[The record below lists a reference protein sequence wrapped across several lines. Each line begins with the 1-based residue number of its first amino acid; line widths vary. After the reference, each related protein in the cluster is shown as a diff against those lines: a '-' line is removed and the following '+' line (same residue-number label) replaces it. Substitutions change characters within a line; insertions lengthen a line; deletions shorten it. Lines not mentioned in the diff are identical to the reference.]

1 APSYDD
7 RRFVFTGDTSK
18 VSGNIKAIPDI
29 PTTGMANAS
38 AELKVLPRGAT
49 LPETPS
55 GMTQA
60 GRGRWNGHG
69 HGLLLQGDIPNAQ
82 GAFLK
87 VTKMDPRYADGWVNV
102 ARARIQQ
109 GNMEDAEPML
119 RKALEID
126 PHLAKTHFFLG
137 TALKSLGR
145 YDESITHLREAA
157 SQ

>member
-1 APSYDD
+1 E
-7 RRFVFTGDTSK
+7 GD
-18 VSGNIKAIPDI
+18 
-29 PTTGMANAS
+29 
-38 AELKVLPRGAT
+38 
-49 LPETPS
+49 
-55 GMTQA
+55 MT
-60 GRGRWNGHG
+60 NGE
-69 HGLLLQGDIPNAQ
+69 

-87 VTKMDPRYADGWVNV
+87 VRKMDPRYADGWVNV
-102 ARARIQQ
+102 ARARVQQ

-157 SQ
+157 SQYPRDRVVQNQLGRVLFLKRDFKAALQPFHPAVPIDPSHLPRHSTAILT